1 MFPNVGQLKK
11 EGRDNNLYV
20 GTLNFGN
27 LHGTRI
33 VLGGT
38 HPIFFPSTAGDYENQ
53 EGKISVM
60 RDENGKA
67 QRVKGSDWDTYK
79 YRYTFPKDESW
90 IVLSVHKNEPLRNY
104 TQEGKRMENTKRLQ
118 NLIGI
123 TDKQYVKEFEKSW
136 DGSGHKGHD
145 IVKLIPFSSIGVN
158 AGVLNHASL
167 FSILT
172 KESDSSYLPHIHMT
186 WKAFNESIVEI
197 YQPKQ
202 AVSLPIGTRIYIPP
216 YEQIKNR
223 LENDMV
229 LETALVTR
237 YKNKKIRLFLEEN
250 EDSHF
255 VVFKKQTKMPGIGFF
270 NPRRK
275 SAIEIPKILRTQKQ
289 VKRFKARK
297 QPKYVMRVSYRPNGF
312 SGYRMSYQMHKT
324 LKNRPNM
331 MKSKNIFSE
340 AKSLFENLA
349 IVHHLLQRGY
359 IVLDGK
365 YGGKNEIKRMFSTN
379 SYSADMIPTN
389 EDFDYTD
396 AIPAVETLYPTL

>member
-11 EGRDNNLYV
+11 AGRDNNLYM
-20 GTLNFGN
+20 GMLKFGD

-38 HPIFFPSTAGDYENQ
+38 HQIFFPSKAGDYANKA
-53 EGKISVM
+53 GKITVM
-60 RDENGKA
+60 RNENGKA

-79 YRYTFPKDESW
+79 YEYTFPKDESW

-104 TQEGKRMENTKRLQ
+104 TQEGKRMENTNRLQ

-123 TDKQYVKEFEKSW
+123 TEKQYVEEFEKSW

-158 AGVLNHASL
+158 AGVLNHTSL

-172 KESDSSYLPHIHMT
+172 KESDPSYLPHIHMT
-186 WKAFNESIVEI
+186 WKAFNESVLEI

-202 AVSLPIGTRIYIPP
+202 PISLPIGTRIYIPP

-229 LETALVTR
+229 LKSGLRTKFK
-237 YKNKKIRLFLEEN
+237 YKKIRKFLEEN
-250 EDSHF
+250 ENSHF

-275 SAIEIPKILRTQKQ
+275 SAIEIPKILRTQKE

-297 QPKYVMRVSYRPNGF
+297 QPKYVMRVSYRPNEF
-312 SGYRMSYQMHKT
+312 SAYRMSYQMHKT

-331 MKSKNIFSE
+331 MKSKNIFSD

-349 IVHHLLQRGY
+349 IVHYLLQRGY

-379 SYSADMIPTN
+379 SYSVDMIPTN